1 MKYIILI
8 PDGAS
13 DETYD
18 EIGGKTPL
26 EAAKTPNMDFL
37 AKHGRVGLFNPIPK
51 GMEPGSDVGHLS
63 LFGYDPRKYYCGRAP
78 LEAASMGVK
87 LEPNEVAFR
96 MNFVTE
102 SNGIMV
108 DHSSGGITTQESR
121 ELIKFLSSK
130 LSSEYVKFYPG
141 VGYRHLAVLKDA
153 KGLEGLSAKCTP
165 PHDILGE
172 KWEDYLPE
180 GPGDSF
186 LIKLIQDS
194 KPLLENHEINRVRLD
209 LKENPANMIWFWGQ
223 GVAPELESFE
233 KRFGLKGAVIS
244 AVDLVNG
251 IGKLLGWEVLRVPN
265 ITGTIDTNYEGKI
278 EAALNSLQEK
288 DSVVL
293 HTEASDE
300 AGHEGNLKLKI
311 TSIEYFDQRI
321 VGPVRKY
328 FEENRDTRV
337 MIAADHNNSIRTR
350 THTLGEVPFLI
361 FGNGILPNGAD
372 RYTEISARLTNLEVK
387 EGYRLIEQLIQG

>member
-1 MKYIILI
+1 MKYILLI

-18 EIGGKTPL
+18 QIGGKTPL

-37 AKHGRVGLFNPIPK
+37 AKHGRVGMFHPIPK

-63 LFGYDPRKYYCGRAP
+63 IFGYDPKKYYCGRAP
-78 LEAASMGVK
+78 LEAASMGVD
-87 LEPNEVAFR
+87 LEPDEVAFR
-96 MNFVTE
+96 MNLVTE
-102 SNGIMV
+102 SDGVMV
-108 DHSSGGITTQESR
+108 DHSSGGITTKESR
-121 ELIKFLSSK
+121 ALIKFLSSK
-130 LSSEYVKFYPG
+130 LSNDYVKFHPG
-141 VGYRHLAVLKDA
+141 VAYRHLAVLKDA

-172 KWEDYLPE
+172 EWEPYLPA

-186 LIKLIQDS
+186 LTKLIQDS
-194 KPLLENHEINRVRLD
+194 KPLLENHEINRVRID

-223 GVAPELESFE
+223 GVRPELESFE

-251 IGKLLGWEVLRVPN
+251 IGRLLGWEVLRVPG
-265 ITGTIDTNYEGKI
+265 ITGTVDTNYEGKV
-278 EAALNSLQEK
+278 EAALGALKEK
-288 DSVVL
+288 DFVAL

-300 AGHEGNLKLKI
+300 AGHQGNLKLKI
-311 TSIEYFDQRI
+311 LSLEFFDQRV

-328 FEENRDTRV
+328 CEENRETRV
-337 MIAADHNNSIRTR
+337 MVAVDHNSSIRTR
-350 THTLGEVPFLI
+350 THTTGEAPFLI
-361 FGNGILPNGAD
+361 FGNGILPNGGD
-372 RYTEISARLTNLEVK
+372 RYTETSARLTNLQIK
-387 EGYRLIEQLIQG
+387 EGYRLIEQFIQG